1 MREVNADQ
9 KSVREFCVTQTL
21 AVVCHRFP
29 KTVLYQAELHPDSNK
44 NAAES
49 IV

>member
-21 AVVCHRFP
+21 AVVVSAGFSATGTQL
-29 KTVLYQAELHPDSNK
+29 K
-44 NAAES
+44 
-49 IV
+49 